1 MRLNLSLLAILERT
15 CSSVELDAQASPF
28 KRLLG
33 DELCLQGVRSKK
45 GRGLCWLQIKMPG
58 CAESDKGRL
67 DQDRA
72 LLAVAPFA
80 LRHCQSLG
88 MLKAI
93 QPTDQIIRR

>member
-15 CSSVELDAQASPF
+15 CSSVEHDAQASPF
-28 KRLLG
+28 KRLP
-33 DELCLQGVRSKK
+33 K
-45 GRGLCWLQIKMPG
+45 GRPSSSRCYSEEGQELLLALDQPG
-58 CAESDKGRL
+58 YAESDKGRL

-80 LRHCQSLG
+80 LRRCQSLG

-93 QPTDQIIRR
+93 QPTDKTIRK